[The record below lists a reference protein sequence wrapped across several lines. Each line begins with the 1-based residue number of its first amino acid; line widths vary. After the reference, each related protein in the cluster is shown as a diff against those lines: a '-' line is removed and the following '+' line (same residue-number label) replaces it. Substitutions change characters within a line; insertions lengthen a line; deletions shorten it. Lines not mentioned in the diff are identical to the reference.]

1 MRWWTPEVALLL
13 LQACAVSFAHILTPR
28 RLRGA
33 SIQAEQP
40 VFLGDES
47 AHNFLGRRL
56 LYNNWDLEALTPDNL
71 ERECNEEICSYEE
84 ARECFEND
92 QLTKQ
97 FWDKYPHNGKG
108 GDSASVRNIDVAALV
123 AGMTGAILVLIMI
136 AVVAMYCMKYR
147 AMERRRSRAPVSL
160 TGVMPPTADGVPLTV
175 LPEMEP
181 GAPGLP
187 SYEEA
192 LEASGTYDAPPPPY
206 QRGSTRA
213 PEPS

>member
-1 MRWWTPEVALLL
+1 MQWWTQTSVLLL
-13 LQACAVSFAHILTPR
+13 LQACAVSVAHILMPR
-28 RLRGA
+28 KQGGA
-33 SIQAEQP
+33 SIQAEQS

-56 LYNNWDLEALTPDNL
+56 LYNNWDLEVLTPDNL

-108 GDSASVRNIDVAALV
+108 GDSASVKNIDVAALV
-123 AGMTGAILVLIMI
+123 AGLTGAILVLIMI

-147 AMERRRSRAPVSL
+147 AKQRQRSRAPASL
-160 TGVMPPTADGVPLTV
+160 VGVVPPTAEGVPLTV
-175 LPEMEP
+175 LPGMGP
-181 GAPGLP
+181 DAPGLP

-213 PEPS
+213 EPS

>member
-1 MRWWTPEVALLL
+1 MRWWTQTSVLLL
-13 LQACAVSFAHILTPR
+13 LQACAVSIAHILMPR
-28 RLRGA
+28 RQEGA
-33 SIQAEQP
+33 SIQAEQS

-123 AGMTGAILVLIMI
+123 AGLTGAILVLIMI

-147 AMERRRSRAPVSL
+147 AKERRRSRAPVSL
-160 TGVMPPTADGVPLTV
+160 VGVVPPTAEGVPLTV
-175 LPEMEP
+175 LPGMEP
-181 GAPGLP
+181 DAPGLP

-206 QRGSTRA
+206 QRGSTRT
-213 PEPS
+213 EPS